1 MLKFNATTPYRLIN
15 FKCKAEEDVVSE
27 TMNHLFSN
35 IRGNLNIP
43 QYKDPTTNIS
53 EISDPVI
60 KSVEKFKNYPSIQAI
75 NRNGPYDTFSFSKV
89 NHEEIVKEIKNLD
102 TSKASQVS
110 DIPTKIIK
118 TNCDIFSNFIHSSYN
133 KTIEKS
139 EFPRALKLA
148 DVTPIFKKGERTEK
162 GNYRPVSILSNLSKI
177 YERIIYN
184 QLLSFFDT
192 KFSKFQC
199 GFRKRFS
206 TQHALLAMIEKWKK
220 NVDNGHAFG
229 AVLTDLS
236 KAFDCLP
243 HDLIIAKLKAYGLDE
258 PSLQLLQSY
267 LSDRQQRT
275 KIGNTYSSCK
285 DVTHG
290 VPQGSILGPL
300 LFNIFL
306 CDMFFILEDID
317 IASYADD
324 TTPYASA
331 QSLEE
336 LIIILEDISDKLFHW
351 FTFNEMKA
359 NESKCHLLLS
369 KNCASSKM
377 KIDNIEIENSESEKL
392 LGIQVDCH
400 LNVNSH
406 LNTLCKKAS
415 SKIHALARIS
425 PYLDLYKRKL
435 LMNSFFNAQFGY
447 CPLVWMFCSR
457 SINNKINSLHER
469 CLRLIY
475 NDKSSSFDEL
485 LKFDKSVTI
494 HQRNLQKLA
503 LEMFKVLNSSSPE
516 IMKEVFPLNTCNNY
530 DLRHTRQFLA
540 RPVKSVYYGT
550 ESISFLAP
558 KIWEIV
564 PEDIKASE
572 TVAEFKTKIKIW
584 IPDNC
589 PCRLCRT
596 FVPKLGFI

>member
-1 MLKFNATTPYRLIN
+1 
-15 FKCKAEEDVVSE
+15 
-27 TMNHLFSN
+27 
-35 IRGNLNIP
+35 
-43 QYKDPTTNIS
+43 
-53 EISDPVI
+53 
-60 KSVEKFKNYPSIQAI
+60 
-75 NRNGPYDTFSFSKV
+75 
-89 NHEEIVKEIKNLD
+89 
-102 TSKASQVS
+102 
-110 DIPTKIIK
+110 
-118 TNCDIFSNFIHSSYN
+118 
-133 KTIEKS
+133 
-139 EFPRALKLA
+139 
-148 DVTPIFKKGERTEK
+148 
-162 GNYRPVSILSNLSKI
+162 
-177 YERIIYN
+177 
-184 QLLSFFDT
+184 
-192 KFSKFQC
+192 
-199 GFRKRFS
+199 
-206 TQHALLAMIEKWKK
+206 
-220 NVDNGHAFG
+220 
-229 AVLTDLS
+229 
-236 KAFDCLP
+236 
-243 HDLIIAKLKAYGLDE
+243 
-258 PSLQLLQSY
+258 
-267 LSDRQQRT
+267 
-275 KIGNTYSSCK
+275 
-285 DVTHG
+285 
-290 VPQGSILGPL
+290 
-300 LFNIFL
+300 
-306 CDMFFILEDID
+306 
-317 IASYADD
+317 
-324 TTPYASA
+324 
-331 QSLEE
+331 
-336 LIIILEDISDKLFHW
+336 
-351 FTFNEMKA
+351 MKA

-392 LGIQVDCH
+392 LGIQVDCN
-400 LNVNSH
+400 LNFNSH

-475 NDKSSSFDEL
+475 NDKSSSFNEL

-530 DLRHTRQFLA
+530 DPRHPRQFLA